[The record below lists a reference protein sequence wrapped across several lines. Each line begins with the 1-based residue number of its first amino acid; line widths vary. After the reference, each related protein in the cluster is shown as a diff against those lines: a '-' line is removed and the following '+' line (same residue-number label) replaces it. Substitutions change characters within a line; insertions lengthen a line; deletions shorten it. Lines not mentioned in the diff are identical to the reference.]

1 MIVEL
6 KMIKA
11 HIICKESNKIASC
24 NPVLKPHTKYDSSY
38 DFWVFKSIQNALES
52 RPLEKDEH
60 IMAVMVNEASLIS
73 RSLDDLYN
81 AKEIITEDFIT
92 FSDVKHLLSH
102 VQSKPVTKTAIEN
115 IRLLFESEFMEN
127 FPYYHNRYYAL
138 VPFERHH
145 NEFIKNETVIK
156 KPVMAYLSLD
166 DLLKS
171 LNSKT
176 ISDYSF
182 NYGLSESAICC
193 INTKDG
199 TVEYLS
205 DGKVNIP
212 EYIIVKNEHSTLNEI
227 EVPLTSEVAPEF
239 VIMHHIECC
248 SDSMLEKYIVNDNTP
263 SRIKALAVKRID
275 FENICKASDLWH
287 CFQIIMP
294 LLTDSD
300 EAIQLALIDN
310 PSLYKFDDLRIAVL
324 KVLQYSKSRE
334 VASKAQAIM
343 AEDWFKMVRR
353 LNENAE
359 TCLPFE
365 NPVKEDFLSL
375 YPSLT
380 KNLSMADYHNLNP
393 DTEEDF

>member
-1 MIVEL
+1 
-6 KMIKA
+6 
-11 HIICKESNKIASC
+11 
-24 NPVLKPHTKYDSSY
+24 
-38 DFWVFKSIQNALES
+38 
-52 RPLEKDEH
+52 
-60 IMAVMVNEASLIS
+60 
-73 RSLDDLYN
+73 
-81 AKEIITEDFIT
+81 
-92 FSDVKHLLSH
+92 
-102 VQSKPVTKTAIEN
+102 
-115 IRLLFESEFMEN
+115 
-127 FPYYHNRYYAL
+127 
-138 VPFERHH
+138 
-145 NEFIKNETVIK
+145 
-156 KPVMAYLSLD
+156 MAYLSLD

-182 NYGLSESAICC
+182 NYDLSESTICC
-193 INTKDG
+193 INAKDG

-239 VIMHHIECC
+239 VIIHHIECC

-275 FENICKASDLWH
+275 FENICKTSDLWH

-324 KVLQYSKSRE
+324 KVLQYSKSIE

-343 AEDWFKMVRR
+343 AEYWFKTVRR

-359 TCLPFE
+359 TCLPPE
-365 NPVKEDFLSL
+365 NPINVDFHDY
-375 YPSLT
+375 YPSLIEIL
-380 KNLSMADYHNLNP
+380 KRDNNNNQNP

>member
-11 HIICKESNKIASC
+11 HIICKESNKIASY

-38 DFWVFKSIQNALES
+38 DFWVFKSIQNALEF
-52 RPLEKDEH
+52 RPLEKGEH
-60 IMAVMVNEASLIS
+60 IMAVMVNEASLVS

-102 VQSKPVTKTAIEN
+102 VQSKPVTETAIKN

-145 NEFIKNETVIK
+145 DEFIKNETVIK

-205 DGKVNIP
+205 DGKVNTP

-343 AEDWFKMVRR
+343 AEDWFTMVRK
-353 LNENAE
+353 LNKNAE
-359 TCLPFE
+359 AGLPFE
-365 NPVKEDFLSL
+365 SPVKKDFLSL

>member
-1 MIVEL
+1 
-6 KMIKA
+6 
-11 HIICKESNKIASC
+11 
-24 NPVLKPHTKYDSSY
+24 
-38 DFWVFKSIQNALES
+38 
-52 RPLEKDEH
+52 
-60 IMAVMVNEASLIS
+60 
-73 RSLDDLYN
+73 
-81 AKEIITEDFIT
+81 
-92 FSDVKHLLSH
+92 
-102 VQSKPVTKTAIEN
+102 
-115 IRLLFESEFMEN
+115 MEN

-156 KPVMAYLSLD
+156 KPVMAYLNLD

-182 NYGLSESAICC
+182 NYGLSKSAICC
-193 INTKDG
+193 ISSKDD

-263 SRIKALAVKRID
+263 SRIKALAVKRIN

-343 AEDWFKMVRR
+343 VEDWFKMVRK
-353 LNENAE
+353 LNKNAE
-359 TCLPFE
+359 AGLPFE
-365 NPVKEDFLSL
+365 SPVKEDFLSY
-375 YPSLT
+375 YPSFI
-380 KNLSMADYHNLNP
+380 KNLSIADHYNQNP

>member
-1 MIVEL
+1 MLPQTIKEL
-6 KMIKA
+6 K
-11 HIICKESNKIASC
+11 
-24 NPVLKPHTKYDSSY
+24 
-38 DFWVFKSIQNALES
+38 NAL
-52 RPLEKDEH
+52 
-60 IMAVMVNEASLIS
+60 
-73 RSLDDLYN
+73 
-81 AKEIITEDFIT
+81 
-92 FSDVKHLLSH
+92 
-102 VQSKPVTKTAIEN
+102 
-115 IRLLFESEFMEN
+115 
-127 FPYYHNRYYAL
+127 
-138 VPFERHH
+138 
-145 NEFIKNETVIK
+145 KNDT
-156 KPVMAYLSLD
+156 
-166 DLLKS
+166 

-193 INTKDG
+193 INAKDG
-199 TVEYLS
+199 TAEYLS

-248 SDSMLEKYIVNDNTP
+248 SDSMLEKYIVNDSTP
-263 SRIKALAVKRID
+263 SRIKALAAKRID
-275 FENICKASDLWH
+275 FESICKASDLWH

-294 LLTDSD
+294 LLTDPD

-343 AEDWFKMVRR
+343 AEDWFKMVRK
-353 LNENAE
+353 LNKNAE
-359 TCLPFE
+359 AGLPFE
-365 NPVKEDFLSL
+365 NPVKKDFLSL

-393 DTEEDF
+393 DTENDF